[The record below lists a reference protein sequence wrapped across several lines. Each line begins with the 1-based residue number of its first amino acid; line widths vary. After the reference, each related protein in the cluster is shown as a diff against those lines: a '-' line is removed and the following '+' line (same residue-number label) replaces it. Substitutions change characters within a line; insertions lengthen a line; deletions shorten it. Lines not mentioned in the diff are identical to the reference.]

1 MGRDSTG
8 AIETKETKRI
18 YLKQLIEWGVFIPG
32 ATATFPLKW
41 TRRGEPA
48 GEIGAEAHSPKD
60 ADPYL
65 VLRYSINGENFRERI
80 DIAYLP
86 SNLGKGNIPFFI
98 CPETGKLCRILYRAY
113 GSKRWKHREA
123 YRRSGLRL
131 YYDTQTCSKLDRY
144 NTRFWNIED
153 RFKKDTR
160 RAAYEYAGKPTK
172 RFTRLQE
179 LREEMRLMDHYRW
192 TLGAPKKL
200 RGMLF

>member
-8 AIETKETKRI
+8 AWETIEAQRI
-18 YLKQLIEWGVFIPG
+18 ELTFLISLGIFAPG
-32 ATATFPLKW
+32 SIATFPLKW
-41 TRRGEPA
+41 TSRGKPS
-48 GEIGAEAHSPKD
+48 GEIEAEAHSPKD
-60 ADPYL
+60 AAPYL
-65 VLRYSINGENFRERI
+65 VLKYSINGESLRERI

-86 SNLGKGNIPFFI
+86 SNLGRGEIPYFI

-123 YRRSGLRL
+123 YKRLGYRL
-131 YYDTQTCSKLDRY
+131 YYSSQACSKLERY
-144 NTRFWNIED
+144 NTRYWNIEK
-153 RFKKDTR
+153 RLEKDTR

-179 LREEMRLMDHYRW
+179 LREEKRLMDHYRW

-200 RGMLF
+200 RGMFF